1 MMISKNFIIAL
12 LFGFFYITFVVT
24 ADTVHDEAARATIN
38 AGISDPRENDD
49 FVLRKIYRDLTTSLE
64 LLEQYAVM
72 NHGIF
77 LNENH
82 PRMVEKRR
90 NKFEF
95 IRFGRK

>member
-1 MMISKNFIIAL
+1 MNKNIIIAI
-12 LFGFFYITFVVT
+12 LFGFLCFNCFAAI
-24 ADTVHDEAARATIN
+24 DTVHDEASRGVIN
-38 AGISDPRENDD
+38 NGINDQRENDD
-49 FVLRKIYRDLTTSLE
+49 FVLRKIYRDLMTSID

-77 LNENH
+77 LNEGH
-82 PRMVEKRR
+82 PRLVEKRR